1 MPSNSQNAQCRTFD
15 CRFMLD
21 HFFAQEGQ
29 DSYVIVLE
37 DDLVLSKDAL
47 TFFQVSP
54 LETLAI
60 LDGGHT

>member
-1 MPSNSQNAQCRTFD
+1 
-15 CRFMLD
+15 MLD
-21 HFFAQEGQ
+21 HFFAQEGH
-29 DSYVIVLE
+29 DSYVTVLE

-60 LDGGHT
+60 LDGGYT